1 MLTFVYHIHSLLS
14 HFNKKETPTVDKTMV
29 GVGGERGIRTTGPLT
44 VNGFSKGSCG
54 QERRNR
60 P

>member
-29 GVGGERGIRTTGPLT
+29 GVGGERGIRTIFLRYYK
-44 VNGFSKGSCG
+44 SII
-54 QERRNR
+54 
-60 P
+60 

>member
-1 MLTFVYHIHSLLS
+1 
-14 HFNKKETPTVDKTMV
+14 V
-29 GVGGERGIRTTGPLT
+29 GVGGERGIRTPGPLT